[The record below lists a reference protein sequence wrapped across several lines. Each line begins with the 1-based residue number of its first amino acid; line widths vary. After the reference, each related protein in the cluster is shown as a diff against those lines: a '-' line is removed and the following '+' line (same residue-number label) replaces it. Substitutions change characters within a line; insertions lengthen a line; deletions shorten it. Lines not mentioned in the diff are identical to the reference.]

1 MSAKGA
7 DMEIEGLIKAI
18 TRVLDFFASHSIQ
31 LSRLE
36 ANYCINI
43 ISHEW
48 EFNKMNS
55 RQI

>member
-1 MSAKGA
+1 
-7 DMEIEGLIKAI
+7 MEIEGLIKAI